1 MGLIDQAKSDIARF
15 TSNTDEFGVSISFTS
30 PASDTATVVGLATKH
45 HLTISTEGTPVNGKN
60 AHISVSE
67 SKLID
72 AGYPVRNGNGEV
84 DLKRHR
90 VSWKDSTGNVR
101 NYVINQ
107 WFPDETIG
115 LIVCILG
122 DYKS

>member
-1 MGLIDQAKSDIARF
+1 MSLIAQAKADIEQI
-15 TSNTDEFGVSISFTS
+15 TGNTDEFGVSISFTS

-45 HLTISTEGTPVNGKN
+45 HLTISPEGTPMNGKN

-67 SKLID
+67 SKLVD
-72 AGYPVRNGNGEV
+72 AGYPVRNANGEV

-90 VSWKDSTGNVR
+90 VTWKDSTGNVR

-107 WFPDETIG
+107 WFPDETVG